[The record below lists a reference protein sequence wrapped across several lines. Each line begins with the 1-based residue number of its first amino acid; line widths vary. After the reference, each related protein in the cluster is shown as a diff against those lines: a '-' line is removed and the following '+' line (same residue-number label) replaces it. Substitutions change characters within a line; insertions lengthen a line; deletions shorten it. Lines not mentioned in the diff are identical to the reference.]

1 MKISIIIPAYNVEE
15 YIEACIQS
23 VFAEKYSEKEVI
35 VVNDGS
41 TDRTAEKLAL
51 LETKFPFQLITQE
64 NAGLSAA
71 RNRGVAAS
79 TGDYIGFLDSD
90 DVVLDSMYQHMMAS
104 LENGPADVITIGVD
118 RLNTKGRYPSVLHQ
132 RYMKQ
137 EKRGTTLEET
147 PELLYDTT
155 VWNKLFKR
163 TFWEANDLHFEIG
176 RTYEDIPV
184 ALTALIKA
192 EQIHVLPEV
201 GYLWRARSSGKSITQ
216 QRNRPKL
223 AIDRLHALRLVDQ
236 VFQEVPASRSLQ
248 EHKQVKF
255 LEIDL
260 FSLIEWLFSA
270 KEPDRSEIQQ
280 EVIRYMEAAMD
291 ADEIHALS
299 KRKQAMYQSL
309 LQRNE
314 LAFKWHSYCYFIGK
328 AIKKLH

>member
-23 VFAEKYSEKEVI
+23 IFAENYSEKEVI

-41 TDRTAEKLAL
+41 TDNTAEKLAL
-51 LETKFPFQLITQE
+51 LEKEYPFQLITQE

-71 RNRGVAAS
+71 RNRGVASS

-90 DVVLDSMYQHMMAS
+90 DVVLSNMYLHMMAS
-104 LENGPADVITIGVD
+104 LEKGVADVITIGVD
-118 RLNTKGRYPSVLHQ
+118 RLNEKGRYPSVLHQ
-132 RYMKQ
+132 HYMKQ
-137 EKRGTTLEET
+137 QKWGTTLEET

-163 TFWEANDLHFEIG
+163 TFWEENDLHFEIG

-216 QRNRPKL
+216 QRNRPTL
-223 AIDRLHALRLVDQ
+223 VTDRLHALRLVDK
-236 VFQEVPASRSLQ
+236 VFQEKPASRSLQ
-248 EHKQVKF
+248 QQKRLKF

-270 KEPDRSEIQQ
+270 KEPDRSNIQQ
-280 EVIRYMEAAMD
+280 EVLCYIE
-291 ADEIHALS
+291 ETINSEEFSALP
-299 KRKQAMYQSL
+299 KNKQAMYQSL
-309 LQRNE
+309 LHRNE
-314 LAFKWHSYCYFIGK
+314 LAFKWHSYRYFISK
-328 AIKKLH
+328 AVKKIR